1 VFPGSIPENDGTKSP
16 ALWIPLSYY
25 LPERISQARRFLHV
39 LTAKNS
45 AEKPPAIHRNQ
56 DYE

>member
-45 AEKPPAIHRNQ
+45 AEKPPAIHRNPI
-56 DYE
+56 